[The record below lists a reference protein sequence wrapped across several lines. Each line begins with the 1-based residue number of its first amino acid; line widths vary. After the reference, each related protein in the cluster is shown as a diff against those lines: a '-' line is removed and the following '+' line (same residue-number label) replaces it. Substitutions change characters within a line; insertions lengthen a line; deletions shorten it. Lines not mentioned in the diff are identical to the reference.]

1 MRKTVMERMDDAI
14 KDLRTIKNRLI
25 VAQSNGCY
33 DSKIEYENA
42 ISDVEFAIDN
52 IKESKL
58 YVKKAEKEKK
68 KCKY

>member
-1 MRKTVMERMDDAI
+1 MRKKVIERMDDAI

-52 IKESKL
+52 IKESKF